1 MIGRIVGS
9 YTIVDKL
16 GSGGMG
22 EVYLAEHRRIARRA
36 AIKFLLPSLSRD
48 SDVVARFFNE
58 ARATSVIKH
67 PGIVEIFD
75 CDVVEER
82 AYIVMEYLEGQSL
95 AAALYR
101 VGSFASEM
109 ASVASV
115 AGQIASALSAAH
127 AKGIIHRDMKPENV
141 FLALDEGGEGNFTVK
156 ILDFGIAKLAGDS
169 VVGAGSNTRTGS
181 VLGTPV
187 YMSPE
192 QCRGLST
199 VDHRADIY
207 ALGCIMFE
215 MVTGR
220 HVFVK
225 EAPGDLLVAHISEPA
240 PRASSLVPAIPP
252 PLDDLIARM
261 LVKDPGQR
269 PQSMAEVVAHL
280 EGLLGT
286 KSGEFAR
293 KIPVTSTM
301 IGGVS
306 LRPRVSL
313 PSPVPNISTPAPPS
327 RTGAGASGSQRVPS
341 AVAGGTRVITNA
353 DSPGASTFRHTASE
367 LLSTASRKRNS
378 RKSAT
383 LVIVGVIA
391 AGVAVAIF
399 LMAGQHHDANHA
411 VTEPVTTGGG
421 TVSPSTTS
429 PTKGDPVRRAVE
441 VPDEP
446 QEAQPPVR
454 TARAPVRIESK
465 PTDAELWIGS
475 EARPRG
481 RTPLDV
487 ALPLGSR
494 PVDAVLKS
502 PGYSDMPISIDPA
515 RGKPLVVELANE
527 AGKKPSKDPTPRRHS
542 PHGPAHDSPKPQQ
555 TTERPTTKPDTGY
568 FGVGD

>member
-1 MIGRIVGS
+1 MIGRSIGS

-48 SDVVARFFNE
+48 SDVVSRFFNE
-58 ARATSVIKH
+58 ARATSLIKH

-75 CDVVEER
+75 CDVIEDR
-82 AYIVMEYLEGQSL
+82 AYIVMEYLEGESL
-95 AAALYR
+95 GAALDR
-101 VGSFASEM
+101 VGSFAGEF

-115 AGQIASALSAAH
+115 GGQIAGALSAAH
-127 AKGIIHRDMKPENV
+127 AKGIIHRDLKPENV
-141 FLALDEGGEGNFTVK
+141 FLALDDGGDGRFTVK
-156 ILDFGIAKLAGDS
+156 ILDFGIAKLAGES
-169 VVGAGSNTRTGS
+169 ALGAGSNTRTGS

-225 EAPGDLLVAHISEPA
+225 EAPGDLLVAHIHEVA
-240 PRASSLVPAIPP
+240 PRASSFTPGIPA

-261 LVKDPGQR
+261 LAKDPGDR
-269 PQSMAEVVAHL
+269 PLSMAAVVAEL
-280 EGLLGT
+280 EELLGT
-286 KSGEFAR
+286 RASEFAH

-301 IGGVS
+301 IGGVA

-313 PSPVPNISTPAPPS
+313 PGSAPRIDQATPLPPS
-327 RTGAGASGSQRVPS
+327 RPGNASTGSQRFP
-341 AVAGGTRVITNA
+341 APVAGGTRVLSQ
-353 DSPGASTFRHTASE
+353 DRPESSTFRHTASE
-367 LLSTASRKRNS
+367 LLSTASRNRAR
-378 RKSAT
+378 RKSTWFVVMGLAAAA
-383 LVIVGVIA
+383 VA
-391 AGVAVAIF
+391 AGIF
-399 LMAGQHHDANHA
+399 LTQPHPDKKRGTAEGASEPSA
-411 VTEPVTTGGG
+411 VTP
-421 TVSPSTTS
+421 TS
-429 PTKGDPVRRAVE
+429 PATGRVEPPHRAVE
-441 VPDEP
+441 APEEP
-446 QEAQPPVR
+446 VEAPR

-465 PTDAELWIGS
+465 PADAELWVDGES
-475 EARPRG
+475 RPRG

-487 ALPLGSR
+487 ALPPGSR
-494 PVDAVLKS
+494 PVDAVLKV
-502 PGYSDMPISIDPA
+502 PGYADRPISIDPA
-515 RGKPLVVELANE
+515 RGKPLVVELTKQENQ
-527 AGKKPSKDPTPRRHS
+527 KPSKPTASRRHS
-542 PHGPAHDSPKPQQ
+542 SHESRKQPAEQAPPA
-555 TTERPTTKPDTGY
+555 KPDNGY